1 MTSSNAPAK
10 RIAVAFAALIGLLAA
25 TTLLA
30 FQPLGV
36 FNYPLALTI
45 ASLKI
50 AIIAEVFMELRAARP
65 VAIAF
70 GCVGFLW
77 LAILWWLSWLDY
89 ATRQNFPPHM

>member
-1 MTSSNAPAK
+1 MSRNAPAK
-10 RIAVAFAALIGLLAA
+10 AIVAAFAALLGLLAA

-30 FQPLGV
+30 FQPFGA
-36 FNYPLALTI
+36 FNYPLALTF

-50 AIIAEVFMELRAARP
+50 AIIAEVFMELRKARP

-77 LAILWWLSWLDY
+77 LALLWWLSWLDY
-89 ATRQNFPPHM
+89 ARRPNFPPHM